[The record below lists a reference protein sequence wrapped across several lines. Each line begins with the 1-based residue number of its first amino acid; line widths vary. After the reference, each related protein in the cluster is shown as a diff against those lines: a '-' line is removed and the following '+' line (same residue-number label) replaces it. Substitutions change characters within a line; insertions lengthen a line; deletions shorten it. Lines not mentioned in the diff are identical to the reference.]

1 MNKGVVW
8 LLVAGVAITRLW
20 QVFDSD
26 IEEVVLFWASLGLDI
41 TKKYDLFAFVEFEQ
55 GLRWYA
61 FFASYFIGLILL
73 CWVILIFSNRT
84 NSVILKTCAKT
95 VLFFN
100 IFRLISYW
108 LFWESIEFEIL
119 CTAVSVFMILIIQKW
134 RQ

>member
-8 LLVAGVAITRLW
+8 LLIAGVAITRLW

-41 TKKYDLFAFVEFEQ
+41 TKKYDLFVFIEFEQ

-61 FFASYFIGLILL
+61 FFTSYFIGLIVL

-84 NSVILKTCAKT
+84 NSIILKTCAKT